1 MGALLLLS
9 LEQPWRDWG
18 SHQGAKQAC
27 RAWPRCKEQ
36 RVVLSG
42 PSWEPEVW
50 GAPGRGEQGGQ
61 PLGRA
66 AAAAQI
72 PDLLPR
78 PLSVLGAAKNP

>member
-61 PLGRA
+61 SLGRA